1 MLSSEPPR
9 RRPCA
14 RRAFLRA
21 GANDDDLEAI
31 SAATDA
37 RGGRRRR
44 LAFRR
49 DRRDAIAAT
58 RPSLAANRTEPNRA
72 EPTTPILSQ
81 AVLLEQSEGTS
92 DSARLETAGRSA
104 RDRITRLLGALVLR
118 MEVPKGAVGCLCR
131 GVGRASA
138 RGGARGWSDVLGS
151 AARGVGAT
159 HHRGAA
165 TETYPLNPNGSPL
178 GITGTTTADGRFT
191 VVMPHPE
198 RVFRTVEMSWHPDG
212 WGEDSP
218 WMRLFR
224 NARLWVG

>member
-1 MLSSEPPR
+1 MMTHELRGLDLGQRPVRHLLRVDLRRATAGPVLRPAAARGAVLSSEPPR

-44 LAFRR
+44 RASRR

-165 TETYPLNPNGSPL
+165 
-178 GITGTTTADGRFT
+178 
-191 VVMPHPE
+191 E
-198 RVFRTVEMSWHPDG
+198 R
-212 WGEDSP
+212 
-218 WMRLFR
+218 
-224 NARLWVG
+224 